1 MPRTGRPIH
10 TCKRCGKTGLLHKTD
25 PNGSKVL
32 FDPLTGEWHGGK
44 LTSCKKYMGE
54 GLGSGNRD
62 GDEGYE
68 GGESRD
74 ETKGSSSSSTE
85 GEEGSSEGEGD
96 EGSEGSEE
104 GEGSSDGEGDE
115 GDEGEDGSGEDG
127 EEGEGEEGEDG
138 DGDSDGE
145 EGEEDSDSDSD
156 SEGDSDSDSDS
167 EEEEDSDS
175 EDGEDGEEGDAS
187 TEDEKEDDP
196 ITSLIRKVANEEID
210 KRPQHK
216 CSGKELPTVSI
227 KVNNKT
233 IKLKNKHRLI
243 PVLMDFVANREA
255 VLLYGDSGSGKT
267 TAAMQVAELSGLDF
281 EYIAFCDMTQ
291 DYQIL
296 GHVDINGDFHETPLT
311 RAFKEGKVLL
321 LDEVDSANSNTA
333 LTLNAIIDQR
343 RMFDVKTGE
352 MIDANPNFAVVA
364 AGNTGG
370 SGATNDYAGR
380 NQQDGAFLNRFA
392 RLPWGYDEKMERA
405 IVRKQHENEND
416 DLLAQIMSWVSRVQK
431 IRKSAKLNG
440 SPILV
445 TPRASIKG
453 AAMIARGANTKL
465 INMED
470 VYIFGDLDEDAK
482 AAILEGAK

>member
-54 GLGSGNRD
+54 GTGSGNRD
-62 GDEGYE
+62 NEEGYK
-68 GGESRD
+68 GSESRD
-74 ETKGSSSSSTE
+74 ETKGGSTKEGEDGDE
-85 GEEGSSEGEGD
+85 GEEGSGEGSGEEDGDEDGD
-96 EGSEGSEE
+96 EGS
-104 GEGSSDGEGDE
+104 DGDE
-115 GDEGEDGSGEDG
+115 DGEDG
-127 EEGEGEEGEDG
+127 E
-138 DGDSDGE
+138 DGDSE
-145 EGEEDSDSDSD
+145 E
-156 SEGDSDSDSDS
+156 DSDSDS
-167 EEEEDSDS
+167 EEE
-175 EDGEDGEEGDAS
+175 DGEDGEDAKP
-187 TEDEKEDDP
+187 EAKEEDP

-352 MIDANPNFAVVA
+352 MIDANPDFAVVA

-392 RLPWGYDEKMERA
+392 RLPWGYDEKMEGA
-405 IVRKQHENEND
+405 IVRKQHENESD
-416 DLLAQIMSWVSRVQK
+416 DLLAQIMSWVTRVQK

-482 AAILEGAK
+482 ASILEGAK